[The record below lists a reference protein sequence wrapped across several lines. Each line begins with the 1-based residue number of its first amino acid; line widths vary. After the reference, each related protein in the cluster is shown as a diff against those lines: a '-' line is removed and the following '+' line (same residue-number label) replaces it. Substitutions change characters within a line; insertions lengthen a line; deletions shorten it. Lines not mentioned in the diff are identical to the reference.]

1 MQLLQFFKLLQ
12 DNSFGVVAMAIVF
25 ATLIQVAPIQ
35 INPWSS
41 IVKFISSVFSGEICK
56 KIEALESKIDNLEHR
71 VDSLNTQVKKL
82 KDSTDEDRA
91 VTARARILR
100 FADELFREQRHSK
113 DSFDSTLTDIDYY
126 EKYCIEHP
134 NFKNN
139 QTVMSVKHIKRVYE
153 ERLEK
158 HDFLY

>member
-1 MQLLQFFKLLQ
+1 MQLLHIFKLLQ
-12 DNSFGVVAMAIVF
+12 ENSIGITVMIGIFLSLVQI
-25 ATLIQVAPIQ
+25 APIE

-41 IVKFISSVFSGEICK
+41 IVNFISSIFSSEICK
-56 KIEALESKIDNLEHR
+56 KIDSLENKIDNLENQMD
-71 VDSLNTQVKKL
+71 VLNEQITILKKT
-82 KDSTDEDRA
+82 TDEDRA

-139 QTVMSVKHIKRVYE
+139 QTVMSVKHIKQAYE
-153 ERLEK
+153 ERLNK